1 MILEKWCVKTFPNCL
16 LLVHRKWK
24 WTWKWSS
31 SVTSDSLRPPWTV
44 AYQAP
49 PSMEFPRQGY
59 WSGLPF
65 PSPMIF
71 LTQGLNTGLPLC
83 RQMFLSSEPPG
94 KPLVYRRMIL
104 LYFSRIIKEGEEEK
118 EAFLNMTCKS
128 CLLLSRL
135 ANLFYKHP
143 YSKYFS
149 ARKSCSGTPPSLPPP
164 LL

>member
-1 MILEKWCVKTFPNCL
+1 MCTFLCDYSHGIHTVSALTFKWL
-16 LLVHRKWK
+16 
-24 WTWKWSS
+24 SQ
-31 SVTSDSLRPPWTV
+31 VTT
-44 AYQAP
+44 
-49 PSMEFPRQGY
+49 
-59 WSGLPF
+59 
-65 PSPMIF
+65 
-71 LTQGLNTGLPLC
+71 

-135 ANLFYKHP
+135 ANLFYKYP

-149 ARKSCSGTPPSLPPP
+149 ACKSCSGTPPSQLVG
-164 LL
+164 